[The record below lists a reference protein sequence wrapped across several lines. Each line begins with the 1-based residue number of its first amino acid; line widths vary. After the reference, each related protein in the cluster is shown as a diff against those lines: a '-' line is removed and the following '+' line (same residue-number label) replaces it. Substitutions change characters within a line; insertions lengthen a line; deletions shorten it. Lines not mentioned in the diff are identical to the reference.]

1 MKQFTWLTILAGA
14 ASAYFG
20 IYDRQSSIALE
31 LVELETSLGT
41 PLWMICGVA
50 AALSIGLQIVQS
62 ALTPAPKSRRQN
74 FDRKRTHQPDPAHEA
89 TGGTWIESAI
99 SSAKMIPFPSGAR
112 LTHNNHGTVP
122 FDLHLEHAPPERCR
136 RAVTLLAE
144 WVGTIPLPPR
154 LRIHFKNCPEGG
166 SPRHHQVAGALA
178 TVMPR
183 SGFKV
188 TSGLDSVDIMFLH
201 PDPRWSSD
209 DGST

>member
-1 MKQFTWLTILAGA
+1 MKTFTWLTILAGA

-20 IYDRQSSIALE
+20 IYDRQSSVALE
-31 LVELETSLGT
+31 LVELETRLGT
-41 PLWMICGVA
+41 PLWAICGVS
-50 AALSIGLQIVQS
+50 AALSIGLQIVRS
-62 ALTPAPKSRRQN
+62 ALKPAPQNRRRN
-74 FDRKRTHQPDPAHEA
+74 FDRTRSHQPSAPQEP
-89 TGGTWIESAI
+89 TGGTWLEVAI

-144 WVGTIPLPPR
+144 WVGTIPLPAR

-183 SGFKV
+183 SEFKV

-201 PDPRWSSD
+201 PDPRWASED
-209 DGST
+209 AGT